1 VNHYFPFLPER
12 LGAVPDFRVLDS
24 CRFSARQLMAEG
36 LLIPLGFSGSR
47 RQFGADLRAGD
58 EVRANLER
66 LLDEEVER
74 VASPDAVNYF
84 LAGVPDDEVARI
96 GVDMTAHLLRQR
108 CLEDF
113 RFLDHYYLVAG
124 DGTGLFSFHHEHCP
138 CCLVRRHRNGTV
150 DYFHSVLE
158 AKLVTDSGL
167 AFTMGCE
174 FIENAPRRR
183 RRRAAARS
191 RCRSYRKQTCERNHF
206 PALARKIHKR
216 FPRLPICMLLDSLYA
231 CEPVLDTLLLYG
243 WAFFISFKQ
252 GSIPT
257 LYQEAIRRMEMPGA
271 EVVCETGEDGTSYTF
286 RWACNLTYR
295 THTLHAILC
304 DARDPV
310 TGKTTRFMYLTDI
323 RPDATIV
330 KKLINLGGR
339 QRFKIENKGFNVQKN
354 CGYRLEHCYGGK
366 DYAWKNYY
374 HLIQIAH
381 TLHQTMLH
389 TDLQARLLQEAGH
402 EVPVRTS
409 GLDVFTSLWNLGR
422 ALIGAFATRAFSA
435 FALDFALTASIR
447 VHWVLDS
454 S

>member
-1 VNHYFPFLPER
+1 
-12 LGAVPDFRVLDS
+12 
-24 CRFSARQLMAEG
+24 
-36 LLIPLGFSGSR
+36 
-47 RQFGADLRAGD
+47 
-58 EVRANLER
+58 
-66 LLDEEVER
+66 
-74 VASPDAVNYF
+74 
-84 LAGVPDDEVARI
+84 LA
-96 GVDMTAHLLRQR
+96 
-108 CLEDF
+108 
-113 RFLDHYYLVAG
+113 
-124 DGTGLFSFHHEHCP
+124 P
-138 CCLVRRHRNGTV
+138 C
-150 DYFHSVLE
+150 SLE
-158 AKLVTDSGL
+158 AKLVTDTGL

-174 FIENAPRRR
+174 FIENPPRPRRSST
-183 RRRAAARS
+183 AARS

-206 PALARKIHKR
+206 PALAKALHKR

-231 CEPVLDTLLLYG
+231 CEPVLDILLLYG
-243 WAFFISFKQ
+243 WAFFITFKQ

-271 EVVCETGEDGTSYTF
+271 QAVCEIAEDGTAYTF
-286 RWACNLTYR
+286 GWACNLTYR
-295 THTLHAILC
+295 THTLHAIRC
-304 DARDPV
+304 DTRDPV
-310 TGKTTRFMYLTDI
+310 TGKTSRFMYLTDI

-354 CGYRLEHCYGGK
+354 CGYRLEHYYGGK

-422 ALIGAFATRAFSA
+422 ALIGAFATRAFSS
-435 FALDFALTASIR
+435 FALDSALAASIR
-447 VHWVLDS
+447 VHWTLDS